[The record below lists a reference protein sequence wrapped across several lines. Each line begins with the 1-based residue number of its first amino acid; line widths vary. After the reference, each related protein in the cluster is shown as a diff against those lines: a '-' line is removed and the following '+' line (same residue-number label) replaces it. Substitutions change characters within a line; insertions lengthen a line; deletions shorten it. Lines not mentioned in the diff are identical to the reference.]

1 MSPGVSET
9 RRSSGSST
17 FSLSLHSPRL
27 TRHYLEAP
35 RETPEENLSE
45 HPSLQMFH
53 QEDNEEPPPPYPGNI
68 ISTETGQDAS
78 LTVNVCQGN
87 SRTFSES
94 NGQGERN
101 QRTVENELNSWNSE
115 ARESTSH
122 VVNAWT
128 SCEALHQSPNGDTRN
143 ELCRTDIDQ
152 LNYERRMPV
161 CNLRQPKVFRTVV
174 SYSSQLQRG
183 KEAMSES
190 LAFSD
195 EDANTV

>member
-27 TRHYLEAP
+27 THHYLEAP

-87 SRTFSES
+87 STTFSES
-94 NGQGERN
+94 TGQGERN

-128 SCEALHQSPNGDTRN
+128 SCEALHQSLNGDIRN

-183 KEAMSES
+183 KEAVSES